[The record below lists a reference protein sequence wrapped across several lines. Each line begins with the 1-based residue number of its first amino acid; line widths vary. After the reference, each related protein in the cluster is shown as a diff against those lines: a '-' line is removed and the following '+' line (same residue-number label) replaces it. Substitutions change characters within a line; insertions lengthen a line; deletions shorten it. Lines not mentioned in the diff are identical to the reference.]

1 VTEST
6 RRLYRELQNA
16 GEIKA
21 FAHPLRIRILH
32 VLADCV
38 ATNQEI
44 AAELVEPP
52 ARVFHHLHALSDA
65 GLIELVETRIS
76 GKNVE
81 KFYRAT
87 ARHFILR
94 PEGGVFGETRVA
106 ALGVEL
112 DRIRH
117 EALESSAIWHEA
129 SPQLLRQAARLHP
142 DRLAAFHE
150 RLRALVHEFW
160 PPATNENGELPKSV
174 LTILTYREP
183 PDSQREPG
191 STTASLSDE

>member
-1 VTEST
+1 MTEST
-6 RRLYRELQNA
+6 RRLYRELRNI

-44 AAELVEPP
+44 AAELDEPP
-52 ARVFHHLHALSDA
+52 ARVFHHLHALLDA
-65 GLIELVETRIS
+65 DLIELVETRIS

-81 KFYRAT
+81 KYYRAT

-94 PEGGVFGETRVA
+94 PEGGMVRETKVA

-117 EALESSAIWHEA
+117 EALESSATCHEA
-129 SPQLLRQAARLHP
+129 SPQLVRQAARLHP

-150 RLRALVHEFW
+150 GLRALVHEFW
-160 PPATNENGELPKSV
+160 LPTTDESSDLPTTV
-174 LTILTYREP
+174 LTVLTYREP
-183 PDSQREPG
+183 WDSRGERKARQRPG
-191 STTASLSDE
+191 